1 MVVRNLKRRQTQTYV
16 LFKIFWL
23 NSVTIFLL
31 VCDRKGNLADP
42 QKVVAA
48 EGSAYQDML
57 ALCSF
62 LDWGN
67 PSFAK
72 KLVSLFVA
80 GFNQRLWF

>member
-1 MVVRNLKRRQTQTYV
+1 MVVRNLKRRQTQSYV

-31 VCDRKGNLADP
+31 VYDRKGNLADP
-42 QKVVAA
+42 QKAVAA
-48 EGSAYQDML
+48 VVSAYQDIL

-62 LDWGN
+62 FDWGH
-67 PSFAK
+67 PFAK